1 MITSKRNPLVKKLR
15 CLLKKNGREEQSS
28 LLLEGSHLLE
38 EALKTNFLPTE
49 VIATPSWCD
58 EHQEVL
64 EKIASRS
71 LLTLVTKN
79 VLEASLSTVTPDG
92 VAAIFPMLGLPK
104 LGKAPKPLDKP
115 FGLYLAAF

>member
-1 MITSKRNPLVKKLR
+1 MVRKLR
-15 CLLKKNGREEQSS
+15 GLLKKTGREEHSS

-38 EALKTNFLPTE
+38 EALKTNFVPTE
-49 VIATPSWCD
+49 VIATPEWCD
-58 EHQEVL
+58 EHEEVL
-64 EKIASRS
+64 KKIASRS

-104 LGKAPKPLDKP
+104 LGKAPKHI
-115 FGLYLAAF
+115 